1 MISGAFAP
9 LLQHSN
15 KNKMNDIIV
24 RVATEEDEQFA
35 KIITDEME
43 ASAKIRGT
51 GIAKR
56 SPAAIIEKIR
66 DRKAVIAVTTD
77 NTWVGFSYIEIWSN
91 GEFVSNSGLIVNP
104 LFRELGVASLI
115 KKRIFK
121 LSKQKYPAAKIFSIT
136 TGLAIMRMNSRLG
149 FEPVTYNEITHDE
162 KFWDGC
168 KSCPNYD
175 ILKGKSFKNC
185 MCTAMLYTGEKK
197 ENKQLHQLKSVHII

>member
-1 MISGAFAP
+1 ME
-9 LLQHSN
+9 
-15 KNKMNDIIV
+15 DIIV

-43 ASAKIRGT
+43 ASAKVRGT

-66 DRKAVIAVTTD
+66 EGKAVIAVTTG

-104 LFRELGVASLI
+104 AFRERGVASAI
-115 KKRIFK
+115 KQRIFK
-121 LSKQKYPAAKIFSIT
+121 LSRKKYPAAKIFSIT

-149 FEPVTYNEITHDE
+149 FEPVTYNEITYE
-162 KFWDGC
+162 ERFWSAC
-168 KSCPNYD
+168 KSCPNYH
-175 ILKGKSFKNC
+175 ILESKSFKNC
-185 MCTAMLYTGEKK
+185 MCTAMLYMPKGSTDKYNFFEK
-197 ENKQLHQLKSVHII
+197 HDTAVVR